1 MDDLNP
7 KTGTHLDREGTG
19 ATQRPTGLSIVAV
32 LMLLTGIGIVGYWA
46 AFLSSLDAQRTGYFA
61 SRSVAWFAW
70 ELSFPLPDAWI
81 AATAILGA
89 AGLWRGRQG
98 GLLFGLVSGGA
109 MVFLGLID
117 ALFFLENGLFC
128 PVNGEVVAQILIQV
142 WMIGFGIFSIH
153 TIWKRRDQLIN

>member
-1 MDDLNP
+1 
-7 KTGTHLDREGTG
+7 
-19 ATQRPTGLSIVAV
+19 
-32 LMLLTGIGIVGYWA
+32 MLLTGIGIVGYWA
-46 AFLSSLDAQRTGYFA
+46 AFLSGLDAQRTGYFA
-61 SRSVAWFAW
+61 SRSKAWFAW
-70 ELSFPLPDAWI
+70 ELSFPLPDAWT

-117 ALFFLENGLFC
+117 ALFFLENGLFF

-142 WMIGFGIFSIH
+142 WMTGFGIFSIH
-153 TIWKRRDQLIN
+153 TIWKHRHQLTN